1 MTRRVVVTGMGGLT
15 ALGHDWG
22 TIGENLRARRSGVQH
37 MQQWDRFTDLNTKLA
52 APVASYQLPPHYNRK
67 AMRSMGPV
75 AIMSTRA
82 TELALENAGLL
93 RDPILASGH
102 TGIAYGA
109 CAGSA
114 EPVITFGRMASTGNI
129 RGVTSSTY
137 IQMMSHTGAVNISLF
152 FGITGRII
160 PASSACTSGSQAIG
174 FAYETI
180 KHGKQTVMIAGGAE
194 ELSVGPSAV
203 FDTLFAASTRNDAP
217 HTTPRPFDR
226 DRDGLVVGEG
236 AATLI
241 LEELEHA
248 QQRGARI
255 YAEVVGFGCNADGS
269 HITQPE
275 AETMAIAMRL
285 ALEDAMLAPAA
296 VGYVNAHAT
305 ATDRGD
311 IAESLAT
318 QQVFGK
324 RVPISS
330 LKSYFGH
337 TLGACGSLE
346 AWLSIEMM
354 RHHWFAPTLNLDNLD
369 PACAELDY
377 LTGEGRTFEAE
388 YIMSNNFA
396 FGGINTSLIFRR
408 WSDSGLER

>member
-1 MTRRVVVTGMGGLT
+1 
-15 ALGHDWG
+15 
-22 TIGENLRARRSGVQH
+22 RRSGVKF
-37 MQQWDRFTDLNTKLA
+37 MQDWAGYTDLNTKLA
-52 APVASYQLPPHYNRK
+52 APVASYQLPPQYNRK
-67 AMRSMGPV
+67 STRSMGPV
-75 AIMSTRA
+75 ALMSTRA
-82 TELALENAGLL
+82 TELALEDAGLL
-93 RDPILASGH
+93 KDPVLTSGR

-109 CAGSA
+109 CSGST
-114 EPVITFGRMASTGNI
+114 EPVVAFGRMASTGSM
-129 RGVTSSTY
+129 RGITSSTY

-160 PASSACTSGSQAIG
+160 PSSSACTSGSQAIG
-174 FAYETI
+174 FGYETI
-180 KHGKQTVMIAGGAE
+180 KYGKQTVIIAGGAE

-203 FDTLFAASTRNDAP
+203 FDTLFATSTRNDAP
-217 HTTPRPFDR
+217 QTTPRPFDR

-255 YAEVVGFGCNADGS
+255 YAEVLGFGSNADGS

-275 AETMAIAMRL
+275 VRTMAIVMQL
-285 ALEDAMLAPAA
+285 ALEDAGLAPDAI
-296 VGYVNAHAT
+296 GYVNAHGT

-311 IAESLAT
+311 IAESIAT
-318 QQVFGK
+318 NQILGK
-324 RVPISS
+324 HVPISS

-354 RHHWFAPTLNLDNLD
+354 RDNWFAPTINLDNLD

-377 LTGEGRTFEAE
+377 LTGDGRNLEVE
-388 YIMSNNFA
+388 HVMSNNFA

-408 WSDSGLER
+408 WNGAGR

>member
-1 MTRRVVVTGMGGLT
+1 MGGIT
-15 ALGHDWG
+15 ALGHDWNAIG
-22 TIGENLRARRSGVQH
+22 TQLRARQSGVKFMEEWANYQA
-37 MQQWDRFTDLNTKLA
+37 LNTKLA
-52 APVASYQLPPHYNRK
+52 APVQPYTLPPQYNRK
-67 AMRSMGPV
+67 STRSMGPV
-75 AIMSTRA
+75 AVMSTRA
-82 TELALENAGLL
+82 TELALDDAGLSK
-93 RDPILASGH
+93 DPILTSGL

-114 EPVITFGRMASTGNI
+114 ESTAAFGRMASTGTLQ
-129 RGVTSSTY
+129 GVTSNTY
-137 IQMMSHTGAVNISLF
+137 VQMMSHTGAVNISLF
-152 FGITGRII
+152 LGITGRVI
-160 PASSACTSGSQAIG
+160 PSSSACTSGSQAIG

-180 KHGKQTVMIAGGAE
+180 KYGKQKVMIAGGAE
-194 ELSVGPSAV
+194 ELSLGPTAV
-203 FDTLFAASTRNDAP
+203 FDTLFATSTRNNAP

-236 AATLI
+236 ACTLI
-241 LEELEHA
+241 LEDLEFA

-255 YAEVVGFGCNADGS
+255 YAEVVGFGTNADGA
-269 HITQPE
+269 HITQPQV
-275 AETMAIAMRL
+275 ETMAIVMQL
-285 ALEDAMLAPAA
+285 ALEDAGLKPEAI
-296 VGYVNAHAT
+296 GYVNAHGT

-311 IAESLAT
+311 VAESIAT
-318 QQVFGK
+318 QNVFGK

-354 RHHWFAPTLNLDNLD
+354 REDWFSPTLNLDNLD

-377 LTGEGRTFEAE
+377 LTGEGRKLQVDH
-388 YIMSNNFA
+388 IISNNFA

-408 WSDSGLER
+408 WDSA